1 MALGPIEL
9 FVLSF
14 PQTGTGEVGPAIRS
28 LVDSGTIRIVDIL
41 FVAKDADGNL
51 TRKEI
56 VELDDQT
63 LATFDPMVDDV
74 AGLLSES
81 DVEWLSRL
89 LEPNTS
95 AAMMLLEHTWAIRVR
110 DAIVNAGGQVL
121 MAERIPRQT
130 IDELTAEHT
139 AA

>member
-9 FVLSF
+9 FVIKF
-14 PQTGTGEVGPAIRS
+14 PQAGTGDVGPALRE
-28 LVDSGTIRIVDIL
+28 LVDSGTVRVVDIL
-41 FVAKDADGNL
+41 FVAKDGAGNV

-63 LATFDPMVDDV
+63 LATFDPLVDDV
-74 AGLLSES
+74 AGLLGES

-95 AAMMLLEHTWAIRVR
+95 AALMLLEHTWAIRAR
-110 DAIVNAGGQVL
+110 DAILDAGGEVL

-130 IDELTAEHT
+130 IDELTAER
-139 AA
+139 AAA